1 MIQFAVHLLVT
12 AGLLVVVGKM
22 ISGIEVEDATAAFV
36 GALALGFANAV
47 IRPILVALTLPITLL
62 TLGLFLWVVNALM
75 LQLAAA
81 VVPGIKVKGFK
92 VALLGSLW
100 LGVLNLVVSLFFGI

>member
-36 GALALGFANAV
+36 GALVLGFANAV
-47 IRPILVALTLPITLL
+47 IRPILVALTLPITIL

-81 VVPGIKVKGFK
+81 VVPGIEVKGFK
-92 VALLGSLW
+92 VALLGSLL
-100 LGVLNLVVSLFFGI
+100 LGMLNLVVSLFFGI